1 MKKHSSWLALVV
13 FCTAAIFAAALGLT
27 ILLAGGTIAFA
38 VGGASNE
45 RSSAVSGGVSAGNDG
60 SSDAAKTYAGIITDS
75 HCGARHAIDS
85 GKTANQCAMMCVR
98 AGSRYALVDGDMHY
112 FLAGS
117 EDTLDRLA
125 GERATIAGALD
136 GDTIHVISVST
147 Q

>member
-1 MKKHSSWLALVV
+1 
-13 FCTAAIFAAALGLT
+13 
-27 ILLAGGTIAFA
+27 
-38 VGGASNE
+38 
-45 RSSAVSGGVSAGNDG
+45 
-60 SSDAAKTYAGIITDS
+60 
-75 HCGARHAIDS
+75 
-85 GKTANQCAMMCVR
+85 MMCVR